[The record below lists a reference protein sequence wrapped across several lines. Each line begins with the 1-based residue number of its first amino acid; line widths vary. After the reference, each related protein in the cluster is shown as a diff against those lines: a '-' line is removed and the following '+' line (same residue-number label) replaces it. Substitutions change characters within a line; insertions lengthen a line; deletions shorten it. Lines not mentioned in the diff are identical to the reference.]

1 LVVAFFRTCLVAA
14 QPTIRH
20 QLLTLKKTRPSIP
33 EKYAE
38 GLNPILRTLKNLLSV
53 FGIEV
58 SIVITG
64 QIDPYGIM
72 PVREFVCVAFQD

>member
-1 LVVAFFRTCLVAA
+1 MK
-14 QPTIRH
+14 QI
-20 QLLTLKKTRPSIP
+20 TLSIP

-64 QIDPYGIM
+64 QIDPYEIM
-72 PVREFVCVAFQD
+72 LQESPDFDARFAEVIQQAIYLIRVLCS